1 MRLRDLY
8 EDLLKNGDLFDMY
21 SNMTGDFE
29 QDRKSFSKQQADLES
44 ISSNLETDI
53 DDEFIN

>member
-8 EDLLKNGDLFDMY
+8 EDLLKNGDLFEMY

-29 QDRKSFSKQQADLES
+29 TDKKSFKKQQDDLES
-44 ISSNLETDI
+44 ISSNLDI
-53 DDEFIN
+53 YLDDSE